1 MANTYTQ
8 LFIQIVFSP
17 WGRASMILPK
27 HKDELQMYATGI
39 IQNRKHK
46 LLAINFMP
54 DHAHIFIGYNMV
66 QPLPDLVRD
75 IKAGTSKLINDRRW
89 IFGKFE
95 WQAGYGAFSY
105 SRSEI
110 DTVIKYINNQEEHH
124 RKMSFKDEFLELLK
138 RFEID
143 YDERYLFKWIE

>member
-27 HKDELQMYATGI
+27 HKDELQMYSTGI

-54 DHAHIFIGYNMV
+54 DHAHIFIGYNTAQM
-66 QPLPDLVRD
+66 LPDLVRD

-89 IFGKFE
+89 IFGKYE

-138 RFEID
+138 RFDID

>member
-27 HKDELQMYATGI
+27 HKDELQMYSTGI

-54 DHAHIFIGYNMV
+54 DHAHIFIGYNTAQM
-66 QPLPDLVRD
+66 LPDLVRD
-75 IKAGTSKLINDRRW
+75 IKAGTLKLINDRRW

-138 RFEID
+138 RFDID

>member
-39 IQNRKHK
+39 IQNCKHK
-46 LLAINFMP
+46 LLAINVMP
-54 DHAHIFIGYNMV
+54 DHTHIFIGYNTS
-66 QPLPDLVRD
+66 QLLPDLVRD

-110 DTVIKYINNQEEHH
+110 DTVIKYIINQEEHH
-124 RKMSFKDEFLELLK
+124 KKRSFKEEFLELLK

>member
-1 MANTYTQ
+1 
-8 LFIQIVFSP
+8 
-17 WGRASMILPK
+17 MILPK
-27 HKDELQMYATGI
+27 PKDELQMYATGI

>member
-27 HKDELQMYATGI
+27 HKDELQMYSTGI

-54 DHAHIFIGYNMV
+54 DHAHIFIGYNTAQM
-66 QPLPDLVRD
+66 LPDLVRD

-138 RFEID
+138 RFDID